1 LLSRLIEIW
10 RNPRQRKQVWY
21 VCGIYLGLM
30 LGAGFILRPYAKTP
44 PCVVCGRVNTKP
56 VITLFQYRQGV
67 IPFVREVTLW
77 YCQRHIKRAPQ
88 IVTKLP
94 TRFDKVWGRFRIVV
108 ITGLFTL
115 VAFFFILVLLEM
127 PISWLYLHPL
137 MVLLAFIGGGITSNF
152 TLTFF
157 IVSTALLPGI
167 MYFIWH
173 QWIFRRKL

>member
-1 LLSRLIEIW
+1 
-10 RNPRQRKQVWY
+10 
-21 VCGIYLGLM
+21 M
-30 LGAGFILRPYAKTP
+30 LGAGFILKPFAKTP

-157 IVSTALLPGI
+157 IASTALLPGI